1 MPWEVT
7 QSLERGIANLR
18 KMAEECI
25 IHTEKVVDAEEAE
38 TIKLRIDSALWPNLS
53 KHLNEIERKEF
64 SGVALSASKDRG
76 RETRGHSDFDDVSFL
91 TTLQNRLQSLHT
103 ARVIENRTIRISRTP
118 IQLSLQLTLL
128 VVLICNLFTPE
139 FNQVILPSTV
149 TAIFTYR
156 KS

>member
-38 TIKLRIDSALWPNLS
+38 TIKLRIDSTLWPNLS
-53 KHLNEIERKEF
+53 KHLDEIERKEF

-76 RETRGHSDFDDVSFL
+76 RETKAIQTLGMLAFL
-91 TTLQNRLQSLHT
+91 LLYKIGFRAYTLQ
-103 ARVIENRTIRISRTP
+103 E
-118 IQLSLQLTLL
+118 
-128 VVLICNLFTPE
+128 
-139 FNQVILPSTV
+139 
-149 TAIFTYR
+149 
-156 KS
+156 